1 MNILMI
7 TPEYP
12 PRSIGGGGI
21 VFKNLSEQLNHEG
34 HLVNVLAGS
43 FSNKSFFG
51 KVETFLENGVTIHFV
66 PLLPSL
72 KFEKFNSATYTFPT
86 INGLFYILKKLI
98 QSEDATIHLHGF
110 CHPIIDLAAFS
121 CVLMNKK
128 YVLTCH
134 GIPKSPESFHLVA
147 KFLFKIYLNTIERT
161 LIKKASALTTVSYFL
176 KKECKA
182 KSLVNENMIVIPN
195 GQNDALNKSSP
206 DYIKYI
212 ENKYSLK
219 NRQVIFAIGRLN
231 ENKGFQFLVEAMQEV
246 ASKLPNV
253 VAVIAGSGPYRDQ
266 IENLV
271 TIKGLKENV
280 KVVGW
285 VSEKTRAAM
294 YELSD
299 VVVFPSIEEPF
310 GIVILEAFKM
320 HKPLIAFNT
329 ETAMEIINGES
340 GLLVPVGDSSKMANA
355 IVQVITDPLLNQKL
369 VANTSLFKA
378 SSWEKITIQYLE
390 VYKSL
395 NNQKITLKPEKQ
407 STYR

>member
-1 MNILMI
+1 MNILVI

-12 PRSIGGGGI
+12 PRNIGGGGI
-21 VFKNLSEQLNHEG
+21 VYKSLSEQLNHEG
-34 HLVNVLAGS
+34 HSVNVLAGS

-51 KVETFLENGVTIHFV
+51 KVETFPENEITINFI
-66 PLLPSL
+66 PLLPSPTS
-72 KFEKFNSATYTFPT
+72 KKFNSATYTFPT
-86 INGLFYILKKLI
+86 INGIFYIIKKI
-98 QSEDATIHLHGF
+98 IRSKDAVIHLHGF
-110 CHPIIDLAAFS
+110 CHPIIDLAAFT

-134 GIPKSPESFHLVA
+134 GIPKTPESFHSLA
-147 KFLFKIYLNTIERT
+147 KNLFKIYLNTIERT
-161 LIKKASALTTVSYFL
+161 LTKKASALTTVSYFL

-182 KSLVNENMIVIPN
+182 KSIVNENMIVIPN

-246 ASKLPNV
+246 TSKLPNA
-253 VAVIAGSGPYRDQ
+253 VAIIAGSGPYRDQ
-266 IENLV
+266 LENLV

-280 KVVGW
+280 KLVGW
-285 VSEKTRAAM
+285 ISEETKAAM
-294 YELSD
+294 FELSD
-299 VVVFPSIEEPF
+299 VVAFPSIEEPF

-329 ETAMEIINGES
+329 EAAREIINDES

-355 IVQVITDPLLNQKL
+355 IIQVITDPILNQKL
-369 VANTSLFKA
+369 VASTSLFKA
-378 SSWEKITIQYLE
+378 SSWEKITIQYLK

-395 NNQKITLKPEKQ
+395 NNQKNNFKA
-407 STYR
+407 